1 MKISEKLYIS
11 TGFSVALI
19 LVIGLVVIIASAQI
33 TTAIRQDRAINE
45 IARGI
50 FELSSLTGDYLLS
63 HNKRALRQWG
73 LRYDSLAV
81 LIRRD
86 LFRTLE
92 NRALMMEIQTNH
104 ERSKIV
110 FERLKRLHGD
120 GSGDGKNGDH
130 EAAELEERLTAHLL
144 EISQIMISDVDRLMD
159 NSHRQL
165 EAVSGTVRVVV
176 VLLVLVVATVATLG
190 SLLISRSIIKPIAK
204 LLEATEVIGAGN
216 LDYRIGATGRD
227 EIGELSRAFDRMTE
241 NLVSVTVSRDML
253 AGEIE
258 QRKRAEA
265 RIKESERL
273 YRGAIEAMGAVPYRL
288 GYADNRI
295 VFIGDGIQEL
305 TGYSKQEYDYEV
317 WQSITQDVVS
327 IGEYRDLSLNEAIQ
341 KHRKTRD
348 KIWRADYLITT
359 RSGEKKWVANASV
372 NIVDSRG
379 EIVGSLGSLRDIT
392 ERKQAEEQIKTSLKE
407 KEILLQEVHHRVK
420 NNMQVI
426 SSLLALQ
433 KSMLQDEKAR
443 AAFEESQKRIRSMAL
458 VHTLL
463 YRSKSLSS
471 IHLDEYIQKLTDSLL
486 QEDKAGFRLDIESID
501 IGIEQAIPCGLVINE
516 LITNSLKHAFAEGQ
530 SGEIEI
536 NGRMIGDEIEIVVA
550 DNGRGIPEDID
561 TENTKTLGLQL
572 VRDLTEIQ
580 LKGTVE
586 ISRETGT
593 RWTMRFRKES

>member
-19 LVIGLVVIIASAQI
+19 LVIGLVVLISSGQI
-33 TTAIRQDRAINE
+33 TMAIRKERAIDE

-50 FELSSLTGDYLLS
+50 FELNSLTNDYLLS
-63 HNKRALRQWG
+63 HSKRALRQWG
-73 LRYDSLAV
+73 LRYESLAAF
-81 LIRRD
+81 IQID
-86 LFRTLE
+86 LFRTQE
-92 NRALMMEIQTNH
+92 NRALITEIQINH
-104 ERSKIV
+104 ERSKII

-120 GSGDGKNGDH
+120 DSDGGRNGEP

-159 NSHRQL
+159 DSHRQV
-165 EAVSGTVRVVV
+165 EAVSGTARLVVA
-176 VLLVLVVATVATLG
+176 LLMLIVATVATLG
-190 SLLISRSIIKPIAK
+190 SLLINRSIVKPIAK
-204 LLEATEVIGAGN
+204 LREGTKVIGAGN
-216 LDYRIGATGRD
+216 LDYRIGAMGRD

-241 NLVSVTVSRDML
+241 NLAWVTVSRDMM
-253 AGEIE
+253 AKEIE

-273 YRGAIEAMGAVPYRL
+273 YRGAIEAMGAVPYKMS
-288 GYADNRI
+288 YADNRI
-295 VFIGDGIQEL
+295 VFIGEGVQEL
-305 TGYSKQEYDYEV
+305 TGYSKQEFDYVV
-317 WQSITQDVVS
+317 WRSNTHDVV
-327 IGEYRDLSLNEAIQ
+327 ILGEYRGLSHDEAIQ

-359 RSGEKKWVANASV
+359 RSGEKKWIANASI
-372 NIVDSRG
+372 NLVDSRG
-379 EIVGSLGSLRDIT
+379 DIVGCLGTLQDIT
-392 ERKQAEEQIKTSLKE
+392 ERKQAEEQIKISLKE

-486 QEDKAGFRLDIESID
+486 QEAKIGFRLDIESID
-501 IGIEQAIPCGLVINE
+501 IGIEQAIPCGLIINE
-516 LITNSLKHAFAEGQ
+516 LISNSLKHAFAEGQ

-550 DNGRGIPEDID
+550 DNGRGIPQDID

-580 LKGTVE
+580 LKGTAE

-593 RWTMRFRKES
+593 RWTIRFRKKS